1 MARRDPS
8 VEEAERQLRMLL
20 KIGGGSD
27 ALPMQ
32 QLATAPVLQTAAL
45 PNSSSGLPSAFEQ
58 LMLSGDRRP
67 LPGVPGNGLN
77 MPLPG
82 VHYQPFGG
90 APAPL
95 PTAPVVG
102 TSPFAAGGTAM
113 PYGLPHP
120 AMAPAPVS
128 RPPGLPPGLGFGSTP
143 GRDPLVAPPPPLPGV
158 APLPDALIEQ
168 LLGGAPAGQRQRMPP
183 LPTDQSRFFPSTPP
197 PAPAPPAPA
206 PAAPRRHIIEYD
218 GYEDARVLVHRGSLY
233 LLANH
238 EDCHGRRRLCL
249 LRLAGDAASGTL
261 RQEAVWELSIDEGP
275 DGPFALQDNEKNWVP
290 FVQVRPRP
298 LMTSDGPLCVCL
310 SVSP

>member
-1 MARRDPS
+1 
-8 VEEAERQLRMLL
+8 MLL
-20 KIGGGSD
+20 RIGGGSD

-58 LMLSGDRRP
+58 LMLGGDRRP
-67 LPGVPGNGLN
+67 LPGMPGNGLN

-82 VHYQPFGG
+82 MHSQPFGG

-95 PTAPVVG
+95 PTAPVG

-206 PAAPRRHIIEYD
+206 PQAPAGGIEGGGLPTAD
-218 GYEDARVLVHRGSLY
+218 QVVVQFKLAMANMQQLQQGYPPSEMRFQKERELHAYMQQLDALHARLVSQPQPQPQPQQQPPELTGNKKPS
-233 LLANH
+233 
-238 EDCHGRRRLCL
+238 CL
-249 LRLAGDAASGTL
+249 GWA
-261 RQEAVWELSIDEGP
+261 
-275 DGPFALQDNEKNWVP
+275 
-290 FVQVRPRP
+290 
-298 LMTSDGPLCVCL
+298 
-310 SVSP
+310 